1 MATLLRWFF
10 GLAWA
15 AGAGL
20 LWHEGALRAG
30 WALALAVPVVLLVAW
45 PWSRRRRADHLQ
57 YVHMTKEPV
66 AVP

>member
-1 MATLLRWFF
+1 MATLLRWIF

-20 LWHEGALRAG
+20 LWHAGALGVG
-30 WALALAVPVVLLVAW
+30 WALALAVPGLVLLAR
-45 PWSRRRRADHLQ
+45 PLSRRRRGDLQ